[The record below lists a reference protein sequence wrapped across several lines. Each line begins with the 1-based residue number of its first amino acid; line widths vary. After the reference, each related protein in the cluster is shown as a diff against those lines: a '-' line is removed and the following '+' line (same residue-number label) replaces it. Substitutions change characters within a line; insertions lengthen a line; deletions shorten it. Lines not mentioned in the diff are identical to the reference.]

1 MRKYFS
7 NKGKNYYWCENK
19 HGDYG
24 FGGWRFFRW
33 RSMLMHVHLRIL
45 RIYFL
50 WYQDNSHPENFH
62 QSNSPLVNPPG
73 KFPPGILPPLFL
85 NIPAQFFFLFFFF
98 FSLLLPLSL
107 ILLKRLFCNSM
118 FQMCWKTINETVGN
132 IPGENFLGGNF
143 PGVSFPGGS
152 LMGGNFS
159 GGNSPGGIFLEPFAS
174 CNVSTL
180 VFQKIINKY
189 SKIFN
194 KKIYTLNS

>member
-1 MRKYFS
+1 MKINVNACTLENSSHIFS
-7 NKGKNYYWCENK
+7 
-19 HGDYG
+19 
-24 FGGWRFFRW
+24 
-33 RSMLMHVHLRIL
+33 
-45 RIYFL
+45 
-50 WYQDNSHPENFH
+50 
-62 QSNSPLVNPPG
+62 LVSGQLPPG
-73 KFPPGILPPLFL
+73 KFPPIKLSPGESPWKIPSWNITTLVFKYSRPIFL
-85 NIPAQFFFLFFFF
+85 SFFFF